1 MKASLETLMIT
12 DQQEQGLIAFR
23 AQQNEQESLRNQDFL
38 DFYVMWQYEQGYCD
52 DAYLLAKK
60 VEIQ

>member
-1 MKASLETLMIT
+1 MIT

-23 AQQNEQESLRNQDFL
+23 AQQNEQESLRDQDFL
-38 DFYVMWQYEQGYCD
+38 DFYVMWQYEEGYYD

-60 VEIQ
+60 VKIQ